1 MWLKILIGWAAL
13 DLLFILLMVR
23 NAKKRGED

>member
-1 MWLKILIGWAAL
+1 MWLKLIIGWAAL

-23 NAKKRGED
+23 NAKKRGEE